1 MLEEVM
7 DKVNINFGLN
17 LIQEQK
23 LIMTQEM
30 QMSIK
35 LLQMSAYELGQ
46 YVNKEMQ
53 ENPVLEEKQMQNQKS
68 NNNDEKDFNDSK
80 DYKEIIKYLDTDSYQ
95 EKNYGV
101 KLEKEEVSPFYYIAE
116 EKSLKDYLLGQI
128 GEIIE
133 SDEIIFICKYM
144 VENLDTKGYLSVSLS
159 EICQEIKV
167 SNVNSEIALKILQS
181 LEPQGI
187 GARDLSECLRIQ
199 LYNMGVNDENIYK
212 IIDNYL
218 GLMAENKYN
227 DIAKELKVTTTQVQ
241 KYGDIIKGLEPKP
254 SRGFYTGET
263 VKYIVPDAY
272 INKFNNQYFISM
284 NEDVLPKLNIN
295 SLYKEII
302 TSAEDPEAVEYVKDK
317 INSAMFLI
325 RSIEQRKNTVYRV
338 LEAILIAQKEYFD
351 FGEEYLKPMTLKKIA
366 NSLEMHESTISR
378 AIREKYVSISGGKI
392 IKIKDLFVNGIIS
405 ASGGEDVSTINI
417 KKAIKEMVD
426 NENQRKPISDQI
438 ICDRLNVEGMNI
450 SRRTVAKYREELQI
464 KSSSKRKRF

>member
-1 MLEEVM
+1 M
-7 DKVNINFGLN
+7 DGMNINFGLN

-30 QMSIK
+30 QMSVK

-53 ENPVLEEKQMQNQKS
+53 ENPVLEEKDLQNHKN
-68 NNNDEKDFNDSK
+68 NNNDGT
-80 DYKEIIKYLDTDSYQ
+80 DYKEMIKYLDKDDYKV
-95 EKNYGV
+95 KNYGAKV
-101 KLEKEEVSPFYYIAE
+101 ENEEISPFYYIAE
-116 EKSLKDYLLGQI
+116 EKSLKDYLKEQI
-128 GEIIE
+128 GEFNE
-133 SDEIIFICKYM
+133 KCEILDICKYM
-144 VENLDTKGYLSVSLS
+144 VENLDNKGYLSVSLFD
-159 EICQEIKV
+159 ICKELAISDKDA
-167 SNVNSEIALKILQS
+167 ETALKILQS

-187 GARDLSECLRIQ
+187 GARNLKECLKIQ
-199 LYNMGVNDENIYK
+199 LHNLVIDDENIYR

-218 GLMAENKYN
+218 ELLAENKYN
-227 DIAKELKVTTTQVQ
+227 SIAKELRVTVSEVQ
-241 KYGDIIKGLEPKP
+241 KYGDIIKTLEPKP

-272 INKFNNQYFISM
+272 INKFDGQYFISM

-302 TSAEDPEAVEYVKDK
+302 KNEKDVEAVEYVKDK
-317 INSAMFLI
+317 LNSAMFLI

-338 LEAILIAQKEYFD
+338 LEEILVVQKEYFD
-351 FGEEYLKPMTLKKIA
+351 RGAEYLKPMTLKEIA
-366 NSLEMHESTISR
+366 NNLEMHESTISR
-378 AIREKYVSISGGKI
+378 AIREKYVSVNNGKV
-392 IKIKDLFVNGIIS
+392 IKIKDLFTTGI
-405 ASGGEDVSTINI
+405 ASVVGGEDISTTNI

-426 NENQRKPISDQI
+426 NEDQKKPLSDQI
-438 ICDRLNVEGMNI
+438 ICNRLNIEGMNI

>member
-1 MLEEVM
+1 M
-7 DKVNINFGLN
+7 DGMNINFGLN

-30 QMSIK
+30 QMSVK

-53 ENPVLEEKQMQNQKS
+53 ENPVLEEKDLQNHKN
-68 NNNDEKDFNDSK
+68 NNNDGT
-80 DYKEIIKYLDTDSYQ
+80 DYKEIIKYLDKDDYKV
-95 EKNYGV
+95 KNYGAKV
-101 KLEKEEVSPFYYIAE
+101 ENEEISPFYYIAE
-116 EKSLKDYLLGQI
+116 EKSLKDYLKEQI
-128 GEIIE
+128 GEFNE
-133 SDEIIFICKYM
+133 KCEILDICKYM
-144 VENLDTKGYLSVSLS
+144 VENLDAKGYLSVSLFD
-159 EICQEIKV
+159 ICKELAI
-167 SNVNSEIALKILQS
+167 SDEDAETALKILQS

-187 GARDLSECLRIQ
+187 GARNLKECLKIQ
-199 LYNMGVNDENIYK
+199 LHNLAIDDENIYK

-218 GLMAENKYN
+218 ELLAENKYN
-227 DIAKELKVTTTQVQ
+227 SIAKELRVTVSEVQ
-241 KYGDIIKGLEPKP
+241 KYGDIIKTLEPKP

-272 INKFNNQYFISM
+272 INKFDGQYFISM

-302 TSAEDPEAVEYVKDK
+302 KNEKDVEAVEYVKDK
-317 INSAMFLI
+317 LNSAMFLI

-338 LEAILIAQKEYFD
+338 LEEILVVQKEYFD
-351 FGEEYLKPMTLKKIA
+351 RGAEYLKPMTLKEIA
-366 NSLEMHESTISR
+366 NNLEMHESTISR
-378 AIREKYVSISGGKI
+378 AIREKYVSVNNGKV
-392 IKIKDLFVNGIIS
+392 IKIKDLFTTGI
-405 ASGGEDVSTINI
+405 ASVVGGEDISTTNI

-426 NENQRKPISDQI
+426 NEDPKKPLSDQI
-438 ICDRLNVEGMNI
+438 ICNRLNIEGMNI

>member
-1 MLEEVM
+1 M
-7 DKVNINFGLN
+7 DGMNINFGLN

-30 QMSIK
+30 QMSVK

-53 ENPVLEEKQMQNQKS
+53 ENPVLEEKDLQNHKN
-68 NNNDEKDFNDSK
+68 NNNDGT
-80 DYKEIIKYLDTDSYQ
+80 DYKEMIKYLDKDDYKV
-95 EKNYGV
+95 KNYGA
-101 KLEKEEVSPFYYIAE
+101 KGENEEISPFYYIAE
-116 EKSLKDYLLGQI
+116 EKSLKDYLKEQI
-128 GEIIE
+128 GEFNE
-133 SDEIIFICKYM
+133 KCEILDICKYM
-144 VENLDTKGYLSVSLS
+144 VENLDNKGYLSVSLFD
-159 EICQEIKV
+159 ICKELAISDKDA
-167 SNVNSEIALKILQS
+167 ETALKILQS

-187 GARDLSECLRIQ
+187 GARNLKECLKIQ
-199 LYNMGVNDENIYK
+199 LHNLVIDDENIYR

-218 GLMAENKYN
+218 ELLAENKYN
-227 DIAKELKVTTTQVQ
+227 SIAKELRVTVSEVQ
-241 KYGDIIKGLEPKP
+241 KYGDIIKTLEPKP

-272 INKFNNQYFISM
+272 INKFDGQYFISM

-302 TSAEDPEAVEYVKDK
+302 KNEKDVEAVEYVKDK
-317 INSAMFLI
+317 LNSAMFLI

-338 LEAILIAQKEYFD
+338 LEEILVVQKEYFD
-351 FGEEYLKPMTLKKIA
+351 RGAEYLKPMTLKEIA
-366 NSLEMHESTISR
+366 NNLEMHESTISR
-378 AIREKYVSISGGKI
+378 AIREKYVSVNNGKV
-392 IKIKDLFVNGIIS
+392 IKIKDLFTTGI
-405 ASGGEDVSTINI
+405 ASVVGGEDISTTNI

-426 NENQRKPISDQI
+426 NEDPKKPLSDQI
-438 ICDRLNVEGMNI
+438 ICNRLNIEGMNI